1 MVLSSLVI
9 RCRGD
14 KLSINTNSWGKDL
27 CGKKKDMTLYPGN
40 INSTSASAIANI
52 VASEAGLSY
61 YSYYYGMDYLS
72 ILFISDKKK
81 QGKGFKCQ
89 VYCEEQVTTMVPTA
103 NTTSGECECGV
114 ANRVSKIV
122 GGVET
127 EANEYPWQVGC
138 LCHHVT

>member
-1 MVLSSLVI
+1 MPV
-9 RCRGD
+9 
-14 KLSINTNSWGKDL
+14 
-27 CGKKKDMTLYPGN
+27 P
-40 INSTSASAIANI
+40 IANI
-52 VASEAGLSY
+52 VASEVGQSDYSY
-61 YSYYYGMDYLS
+61 YSGLDYLS

-81 QGKGFKCQ
+81 QGKGFECQ

-103 NTTSGECECGV
+103 NTPSGECECGV

-127 EANEYPWQVGC
+127 EANENPWQVGV

>member
-1 MVLSSLVI
+1 M
-9 RCRGD
+9 
-14 KLSINTNSWGKDL
+14 
-27 CGKKKDMTLYPGN
+27 P
-40 INSTSASAIANI
+40 IANI
-52 VASEAGLSY
+52 VPSEVGQD

-89 VYCEEQVTTMVPTA
+89 VYCKEEATVGTTADTP
-103 NTTSGECECGV
+103 SGECECGV